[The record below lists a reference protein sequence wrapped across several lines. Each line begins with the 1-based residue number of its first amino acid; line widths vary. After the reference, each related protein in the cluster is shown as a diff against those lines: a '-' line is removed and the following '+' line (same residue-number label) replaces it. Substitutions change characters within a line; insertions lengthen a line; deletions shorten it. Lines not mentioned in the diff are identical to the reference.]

1 MRPTKPQAL
10 MGKKPAKLALEGK
23 AWNVVC
29 GFYCKGVDRVL
40 TKSQEYQEN
49 EPALTLEDVQMNQTV
64 NLFNCK
70 KSTIVIKGKVNAVS
84 LGTVLT

>member
-1 MRPTKPQAL
+1 

-29 GFYCKGVDRVL
+29 EIYHKEYGRML
-40 TKSQEYQEN
+40 IEIQEYQEN

>member
-29 GFYCKGVDRVL
+29 VVYRKAMYRVP
-40 TKSQEYQEN
+40 TKLQEYQEN

-70 KSTIVIKGKVNAVS
+70 KTTIVIKGKVNAVS
-84 LGTVLT
+84 LGTILT

>member
-1 MRPTKPQAL
+1 

-29 GFYCKGVDRVL
+29 GIHHKEYGRML
-40 TKSQEYQEN
+40 TEIQEYQEN

-84 LGTVLT
+84 LGTLYT

>member
-1 MRPTKPQAL
+1 

-29 GFYCKGVDRVL
+29 GIYCKAMYRVL
-40 TKSQEYQEN
+40 TKVQEYQEN

-84 LGTVLT
+84 LGMLPS